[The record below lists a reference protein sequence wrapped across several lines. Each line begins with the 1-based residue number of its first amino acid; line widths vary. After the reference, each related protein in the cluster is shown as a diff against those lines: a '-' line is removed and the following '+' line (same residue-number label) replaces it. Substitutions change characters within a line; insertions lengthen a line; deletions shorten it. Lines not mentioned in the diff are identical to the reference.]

1 MPSLLPSCM
10 QFVGD
15 GCSFVDGEVIDKLL
29 EVSSDGTIECQKG
42 YHNRPCNSNATGG
55 HYRRVVEIKCL
66 TDDSVCSMRYS
77 VPIYH
82 ACQLLC
88 EMYANSV

>member
-1 MPSLLPSCM
+1 M

-15 GCSFVDGEVIDKLL
+15 GCSFVDGEVIEKLL

-42 YHNRPCNSNATGG
+42 YHNRPCNSNATVE
-55 HYRRVVEIKCL
+55 HYRRVAEIKCL
-66 TDDSVCSMRYS
+66 TDDSMLSMRYL
-77 VPIYH
+77 VTIYQ

-88 EMYANSV
+88 EMYAKSV